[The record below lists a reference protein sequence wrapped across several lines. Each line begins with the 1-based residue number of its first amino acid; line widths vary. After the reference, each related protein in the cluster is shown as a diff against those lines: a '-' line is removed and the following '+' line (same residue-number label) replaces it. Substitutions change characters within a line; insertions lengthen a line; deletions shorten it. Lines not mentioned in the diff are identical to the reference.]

1 MEVDSDSVPE
11 ECGGEGLFLLTIV
24 DEGQEGFTDKVLSQ
38 MGLEGLV
45 ELCWK
50 KGEWMTFISGIGPGH
65 KGVQCRGCRES
76 TCQLSQTVEWE
87 YQGIG
92 MDDSDRDYKDKLR

>member
-11 ECGGEGLFLLTIV
+11 ECGGEWLFLLTIV

-50 KGEWMTFISGIGPGH
+50 KGE
-65 KGVQCRGCRES
+65 
-76 TCQLSQTVEWE
+76 
-87 YQGIG
+87 
-92 MDDSDRDYKDKLR
+92 